1 MILNLL
7 LINTNLDLL
16 EKLYNNTIT
25 VLKGKI
31 IAFETSNCWFLLM
44 DIFID
49 SNTSKIQLTPLRFW
63 YCVQSVHTLM
73 AAAYTSDK
81 SALKINDK
89 KNY

>member
-1 MILNLL
+1 M
-7 LINTNLDLL
+7 
-16 EKLYNNTIT
+16 
-25 VLKGKI
+25 
-31 IAFETSNCWFLLM
+31 
-44 DIFID
+44 D

-89 KNY
+89 KKLLTILSILTIKIKRVLTGPQS